1 MQLFD
6 ICYITL
12 YHIFMILFQSF
23 LCILCDTKV
32 CQWNLSNIVYIL
44 QQINC
49 SNRYWRRESEKMYI
63 NLEILCG
70 IVITLIA
77 FYCYLTMNNNFWK
90 SRGIPGPKPVL
101 GFGNMKTV
109 IFGKESISQ
118 FLTRVYNEYKNE
130 PMIGIFS
137 KRTPLLIIKDV
148 DLIKTILIK
157 EFPKFANRGLFSI
170 FSVSIQTKYKNNT
183 TYFLTRL

>member
-32 CQWNLSNIVYIL
+32 CQWNLLNIVYIL

-49 SNRYWRRESEKMYI
+49 SNRYWRRESEKNKMYI

-170 FSVSIQTKYKNNT
+170 FSVSIFTNEI
-183 TYFLTRL
+183 